1 MPLDRLPPAP
11 APTAPSPKRAPRA
24 SSEGAQAFNLPE
36 AENRKSA
43 SPSRSEA
50 SKSDAAK
57 SSQSPSREGSDA
69 KAREGAAD
77 AQAQQAQAAEAAAQD
92 GREAALTIN
101 DLFSQALKGDSSASP
116 DATSGSSSQAAPAV
130 GDASA
135 DAAGSKAGANGK
147 AAEAAAKAGA
157 EAQPAQGDSK
167 AGADGAKADANGAP
181 KDAASTTGKP
191 TEAQA
196 ATAAPASASSA
207 DQSDIAPEE
216 TVAVKPAANAK
227 SETTAQ
233 GKSTETVNQG
243 ATAQRPVTDA
253 QSGAADDDAA
263 QDVEVSAT
271 RTRANAEAPDT
282 GKAQSSTTET
292 ETQSS
297 SETGKARG
305 EQDASAKSRSEEP
318 KAQPAATP
326 SASREAEA
334 QAQDAAAAKPRPQ
347 AETQGQTQSAS
358 VAADEAQAAA
368 AAQAAFKDGMRADR
382 RPDSDRAPG
391 IQNKIRNA
399 DKSEAGSRPAA
410 PQGGPEAS
418 APKSANVETGA
429 APSANRS
436 VQPPFATLAASAP
449 VDPLSWLLQDSLM
462 TGEAPVEA
470 PSDTSDAELD
480 MSTVRAE
487 PRLEAA
493 RPSQHPQAHAASR
506 FAPTTTQTLAA
517 QIARKFNDGGR
528 VFDIRLDPPELG
540 RVEVRL
546 ELGPDNKVSAV
557 LSAERADTLS
567 ELQRSARDLEKAL
580 TDAGLELGED
590 GLSFSLSED
599 NGAFDGFQQESD
611 GSADGFSARN
621 QFTLEVETDLP
632 GAPLTDAL
640 YGFAV
645 SQRAG
650 VNLIA

>member
-1 MPLDRLPPAP
+1 M
-11 APTAPSPKRAPRA
+11 
-24 SSEGAQAFNLPE
+24 
-36 AENRKSA
+36 
-43 SPSRSEA
+43 
-50 SKSDAAK
+50 
-57 SSQSPSREGSDA
+57 
-69 KAREGAAD
+69 
-77 AQAQQAQAAEAAAQD
+77 
-92 GREAALTIN
+92 
-101 DLFSQALKGDSSASP
+101 
-116 DATSGSSSQAAPAV
+116 
-130 GDASA
+130 
-135 DAAGSKAGANGK
+135 
-147 AAEAAAKAGA
+147 
-157 EAQPAQGDSK
+157 
-167 AGADGAKADANGAP
+167 
-181 KDAASTTGKP
+181 
-191 TEAQA
+191 
-196 ATAAPASASSA
+196 
-207 DQSDIAPEE
+207 
-216 TVAVKPAANAK
+216 KPAANAK
-227 SETTAQ
+227 SETAAQ

-263 QDVEVSAT
+263 QDAEANVT
-271 RTRANAEAPDT
+271 RTRANAEASDT

-292 ETQSS
+292 QSS
-297 SETGKARG
+297 SETGKTRG

-318 KAQPAATP
+318 KGQPAATP

-334 QAQDAAAAKPRPQ
+334 QAQDTAAAKPRPQ
-347 AETQGQTQSAS
+347 TEPQGQGQTQSAS

-391 IQNKIRNA
+391 IQNKTRNA

-410 PQGGPEAS
+410 PQGGSESS

-436 VQPPFATLAASAP
+436 VQPPSATLAASAP